1 MCARTQIVIQSS
13 EMLWI
18 AVAVS
23 GAELDLYNTG
33 NAVEQ
38 VLVSGPA
45 EMFERIEISPAELQQ
60 TLSTCRLAE
69 G

>member
-1 MCARTQIVIQSS
+1 
-13 EMLWI
+13 MLWI